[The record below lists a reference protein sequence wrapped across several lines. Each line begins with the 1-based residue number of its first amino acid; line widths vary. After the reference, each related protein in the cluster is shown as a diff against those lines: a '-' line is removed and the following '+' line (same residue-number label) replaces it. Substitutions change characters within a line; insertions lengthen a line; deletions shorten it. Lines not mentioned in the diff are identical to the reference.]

1 MYLCIFKY
9 VRTVFVYKRL
19 ELRFNLKN
27 EEVFSFAKA
36 DQVSE
41 MTFKETFNILFS
53 GNDTRMWPFQVLC
66 SAYKVF
72 PHRSYQIEGLDIIKD
87 T

>member
-19 ELRFNLKN
+19 ELRYNLKI

-41 MTFKETFNILFS
+41 VTFKETFNI
-53 GNDTRMWPFQVLC
+53 
-66 SAYKVF
+66 
-72 PHRSYQIEGLDIIKD
+72 
-87 T
+87 